1 LHAQGSRQFA
11 APLMRGVRR
20 HVKLI
25 MLIGAVVLMSFG
37 ARAQDRETG
46 DFNFDGH
53 LDYRE
58 PSGEPGN
65 QCGWWRYYIY
75 DPSVSQHRSVETS
88 LCKEQFDAERKLV
101 RSEVS
106 GGMAGLIYAIR
117 YFRWDAFTLVAV
129 SAEKQDY
136 DSERNLFIR
145 TQVTNI
151 DSISGP
157 TVVARILRPE
167 EANVR
172 ANQ

>member
-1 LHAQGSRQFA
+1 
-11 APLMRGVRR
+11 M
-20 HVKLI
+20 KLI
-25 MLIGAVVLMSFG
+25 TLIGVAVLISSAVG
-37 ARAQDRETG
+37 AQNREMG

-53 LDYRE
+53 MDYRE
-58 PSGEPGN
+58 SSQEPGN
-65 QCGWWRYYIY
+65 QCGWSRYYIY

-117 YFRWDAFTLVAV
+117 YFRWDGFTLVAV
-129 SAEKQDY
+129 SAENRDY

-157 TVVARILRPE
+157 TVVARILTPE
-167 EANVR
+167 EADVR
-172 ANQ
+172 ADQ